1 MVTLREASM
10 LPCPPCCEEPAAC
23 FISASSA
30 PGITPQGLPPLRQ
43 GRRARGRCGALQLC
57 LFILELRSHLTLSP
71 AAFSVPKIAYI
82 DLPELNEKSRM
93 QPVLRDYL
101 L

>member
-23 FISASSA
+23 FISGSRA

-43 GRRARGRCGALQLC
+43 GRRAGGRCGQNPPSTYIFYTLALVPGGA
-57 LFILELRSHLTLSP
+57 P
-71 AAFSVPKIAYI
+71 AVPVHSRAKIAPHS
-82 DLPELNEKSRM
+82 LPSRIFR
-93 QPVLRDYL
+93 PPDRLH
-101 L
+101 